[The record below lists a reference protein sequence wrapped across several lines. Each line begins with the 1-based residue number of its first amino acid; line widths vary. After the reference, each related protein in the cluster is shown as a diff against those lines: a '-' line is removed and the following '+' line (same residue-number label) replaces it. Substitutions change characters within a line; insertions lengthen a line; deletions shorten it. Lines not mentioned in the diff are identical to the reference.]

1 MAHVAPEQDAFRAIA
16 DPNRRRMLDAM
27 LEAERTVGE
36 LTQALGIRQ
45 PSVSQHMQ
53 VLKLAGLVTER
64 RAGRHTFYAA
74 RPDELGPVGA
84 WLAKYRAFWSD
95 RLDAL
100 DAHLKTRK
108 Q

>member
-74 RPDELGPVGA
+74 RPAELGAVGA
-84 WLAKYRAFWSD
+84 WLAKYQAFWSD

-100 DAHLKTRK
+100 DAHLRTRK